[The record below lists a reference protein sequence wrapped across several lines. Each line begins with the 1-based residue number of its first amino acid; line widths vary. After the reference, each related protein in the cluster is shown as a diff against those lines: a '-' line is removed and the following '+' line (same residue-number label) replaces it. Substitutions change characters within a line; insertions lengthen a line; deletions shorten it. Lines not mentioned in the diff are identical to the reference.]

1 MCPRDEAW
9 LAVPSL
15 FPHRCEVPFRMVGHP
30 VSCSVDLLS
39 VHGGCAYQPLCPL
52 GRLEGL
58 FPAAPLHG
66 IRGAL
71 AAFPGVG
78 RFSLLWT
85 FGILHPCVLSVPVI
99 KQISVSLKLWSYPTA
114 GPFTFIKIIMFEL
127 KKFTLRSICLVILGQ
142 VAFFPTFLTSFGLF
156 FLVSFFSSTRLEFIH
171 QLP

>member
-30 VSCSVDLLS
+30 VSCTVDLLS

-127 KKFTLRSICLVILGQ
+127 ISYFALYLSCHFGTGC
-142 VAFFPTFLTSFGLF
+142 FFSYFPNFFWIIFSSFF
-156 FLVSFFSSTRLEFIH
+156 FLLY
-171 QLP
+171 